1 MATIHLTKDE
11 FLKRV
16 SNIEVNSDGWK
27 FLGDKPAVVD
37 FYAQWCGPCRKLA
50 PVLEQLQNEFGSQ
63 VNFVKID
70 TDKNINCAKE
80 YGVSSLPSLLFFKNG
95 EVQEMMAGLTTK
107 TAIISNIKKYL

>member
-1 MATIHLTKDE
+1 MAAIDE
-11 FLKRV
+11 INENNFENIVLKSQTLV
-16 SNIEVNSDGWK
+16 
-27 FLGDKPAVVD
+27 VVD